1 MEMLEESGVPAAGR
15 GEEAGERGGAG
26 QGRCRLRLRVGDVQF
41 YYLCECLSELLIY
54 LMVIFSPWAFGTTE
68 AWSIR
73 TMNAG
78 GYALGGLLAIKLA
91 IRWLKGYRPP
101 RWGPRQGASAHPHAE
116 PGGSSWL
123 SPIAVLSALTV
134 AIVAYCW
141 VSAWNAR
148 ANLDAQSLLPVY
160 RDSYIKWLPC
170 SMDGNQSWQAFWNCL
185 ARACSF
191 LAILDWLPGKTASEE
206 RGETHIADRHRG
218 GPRSGHLFPA
228 RLRRLLWVLA
238 INGGLLGLEGIVQ
251 RVEGSP
257 LLLFMVRP
265 QFHVSALDQFG
276 PYAYRS
282 NAAQYFNLLWPVC
295 LGFWWTLHRGS
306 RPGQAG
312 HHWVL
317 IFALIMA
324 ACPIISTT
332 RLGAIVAVG
341 MLAAAPLCLLAIQWL
356 DGRRKD
362 KKGQGHNITLLLL
375 LFSLAALGLGLG
387 LGWKALKPRLAQVQ
401 MREGFG
407 VRQDGYDLAQPMAND
422 YPVFG
427 TGPGTFG
434 TVFQFYRKSADADW
448 FIQLHNDWLET
459 RITFGWVG
467 CALIGLAFVT
477 VILRWF
483 GQGAIH
489 GGRRFMVL
497 LWLSLAGCL
506 VQARWDFPFQ
516 IYSIVFLVLVLGAIM
531 ANLTRRA

>member
-1 MEMLEESGVPAAGR
+1 
-15 GEEAGERGGAG
+15 
-26 QGRCRLRLRVGDVQF
+26 
-41 YYLCECLSELLIY
+41 
-54 LMVIFSPWAFGTTE
+54 
-68 AWSIR
+68 
-73 TMNAG
+73 
-78 GYALGGLLAIKLA
+78 
-91 IRWLKGYRPP
+91 
-101 RWGPRQGASAHPHAE
+101 
-116 PGGSSWL
+116 
-123 SPIAVLSALTV
+123 
-134 AIVAYCW
+134 
-141 VSAWNAR
+141 
-148 ANLDAQSLLPVY
+148 
-160 RDSYIKWLPC
+160 
-170 SMDGNQSWQAFWNCL
+170 
-185 ARACSF
+185 
-191 LAILDWLPGKTASEE
+191 
-206 RGETHIADRHRG
+206 
-218 GPRSGHLFPA
+218 
-228 RLRRLLWVLA
+228 
-238 INGGLLGLEGIVQ
+238 
-251 RVEGSP
+251 
-257 LLLFMVRP
+257 
-265 QFHVSALDQFG
+265 
-276 PYAYRS
+276 
-282 NAAQYFNLLWPVC
+282 
-295 LGFWWTLHRGS
+295 
-306 RPGQAG
+306 
-312 HHWVL
+312 L

-332 RLGAIVAVG
+332 RAGSVVAAG
-341 MLAAAPLCLLAIQWL
+341 MLAATPLCLLAIQWL